1 LANYQACETNP
12 FDPYLT
18 LFAAY
23 GDDESPSDVR
33 EYPFGRGS
41 RVAPYYDAISTYMGG
56 RVDLDSF
63 VTATDPLT
71 ENPDPHKNRPD
82 THSGPASATRL
93 LESPDILEVDFGRFI
108 AEALSD
114 KLTEEFR
121 EFIAKFTV
129 RFDLRDF
136 RTEFCDWE
144 QQNHTA

>member
-41 RVAPYYDAISTYMGG
+41 RVAPYNHKLRDFFSEQ
-56 RVDLDSF
+56 VDLDSF
-63 VTATDPLT
+63 LTATGPLT

-108 AEALSD
+108 AKALSD

-129 RFDLRDF
+129 RFDLRRF
-136 RTEFCDWE
+136 RTRFCNWE
-144 QQNHTA
+144 RKNHTA